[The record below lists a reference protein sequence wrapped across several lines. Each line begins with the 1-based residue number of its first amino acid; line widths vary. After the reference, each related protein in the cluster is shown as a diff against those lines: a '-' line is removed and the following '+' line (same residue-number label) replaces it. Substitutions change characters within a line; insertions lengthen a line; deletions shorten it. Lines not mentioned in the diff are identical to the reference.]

1 VGEAYFNSSAQ
12 ADDRLMGLRGAIVIA
27 CPRRPLS
34 FLETNMTHVTLLGL
48 GIMGSG
54 IAHCILKAGYPL
66 TVYNRTHEKA
76 TSLIEAGAQWADT
89 PALAAQHAE
98 VVISMVGDD
107 AASRAMWLG
116 ADGAFATMPTHAIAV
131 ECSTLSLDWIR
142 EWHAEAQQ
150 HAVKS
155 IESPVGGSKLAAE
168 SGTLTLMVGGEAE
181 TLAKARPVLA
191 AFSNNI
197 IHFGP
202 ATTGTLYKLINNLQ
216 GAIHLL
222 ALSEGLVMAERA
234 GLKMDAVLEA
244 VLVGA
249 ASSPMVKGKAA
260 RVIDRD
266 YEDVHFTIKWMY
278 KDLTYAL
285 RAADELNV
293 PAPLI
298 AAAREVYK
306 MAMQWGLGDLDI
318 AAISE
323 VIRRQ
328 ATE

>member
-1 VGEAYFNSSAQ
+1 
-12 ADDRLMGLRGAIVIA
+12 
-27 CPRRPLS
+27 
-34 FLETNMTHVTLLGL
+34 MTHVTVLGL

-54 IAHCILKAGYPL
+54 IAHNILKAGYAL
-66 TVYNRTHEKA
+66 TVHNRTQEKA
-76 TSLIEAGAQWADT
+76 APLIEAGAQWADT
-89 PALAAQHAE
+89 PALAAQNAD

-107 AASRAMWLG
+107 VASRAVWLG
-116 ADGAFATMPTHAIAV
+116 EQGAFAAMPAHAIAV

-150 HAVKS
+150 HALKS
-155 IESPVGGSKLAAE
+155 LESPVTGSKLAAE
-168 SGTLTLMVGGEAE
+168 SGTLTLLVGGDADV
-181 TLAKARPVLA
+181 LAKVRPVLA
-191 AFSNNI
+191 TFSNNMM
-197 IHFGP
+197 HFGP
-202 ATTGTLYKLINNLQ
+202 ATSGVLFKLINNLQ

-234 GLKMDAVLEA
+234 GLNMDAVLEA
-244 VLVGA
+244 VLSGA

-266 YEDVHFTIKWMY
+266 YEDVHFSIRWMT

-285 RAADELNV
+285 RAADELGV

-306 MAMQWGLGDLDI
+306 LALQLGWGDLDI
-318 AAISE
+318 AAVSE
-323 VIRRQ
+323 VIRDRQ
-328 ATE
+328 P

>member
-1 VGEAYFNSSAQ
+1 
-12 ADDRLMGLRGAIVIA
+12 
-27 CPRRPLS
+27 
-34 FLETNMTHVTLLGL
+34 MTHVSVLGL

-66 TVYNRTHEKA
+66 TVYNRTKEKA
-76 TSLIEAGAQWADT
+76 APLIEAGAQWADS

-107 AASRAMWLG
+107 DASRTMWLG
-116 ADGAFATMPTHAIAV
+116 PNGAFATMPIHSIAV

-142 EWHAEAQQ
+142 EWHTEAQH

-155 IESPVGGSKLAAE
+155 VESPVAGSKLAAE
-168 SGTLTLMVGGEAE
+168 SGTLTLLVGGDADV
-181 TLAKARPVLA
+181 LAKVRPVLT

-197 IHFGP
+197 MHFGP
-202 ATTGTLYKLINNLQ
+202 VTSGALYKLINNLQ
-216 GAIHLL
+216 AAIHLL

-234 GLKMDAVLEA
+234 GLNMSAVLEG
-244 VLVGA
+244 VLSGA

-260 RVIDRD
+260 RVLDRD
-266 YEDVHFTIKWMY
+266 YEDVHFTIRWMT

-285 RAADELNV
+285 RAADELGV
-293 PAPLI
+293 PAPLV

-306 MAMQWGLGDLDI
+306 MALQQGLGDLDI
-318 AAISE
+318 AAVSE
-323 VIRRQ
+323 VFRK
-328 ATE
+328 

>member
-1 VGEAYFNSSAQ
+1 
-12 ADDRLMGLRGAIVIA
+12 
-27 CPRRPLS
+27 
-34 FLETNMTHVTLLGL
+34 MTHVTLLGL

-54 IAHCILKAGYPL
+54 IAHNILKAGYLL
-66 TVYNRTHEKA
+66 TVYNRTKEKA
-76 TSLIEAGAQWADT
+76 APLIEAGAQWADS

-107 AASRAMWLG
+107 VASRAMWLG
-116 ADGAFATMPTHAIAV
+116 PDGAFATMQAHTIAV

-150 HAVKS
+150 HGLKS
-155 IESPVGGSKLAAE
+155 IESPVSGSKLAAE
-168 SGTLTLMVGGEAE
+168 SGTLTLLVGGEAE

-191 AFSNNI
+191 TFSNNI
-197 IHFGP
+197 VHFGL
-202 ATTGTLYKLINNLQ
+202 ATSGTLYKLINNLQ

-222 ALSEGLVMAERA
+222 ALSEGLIMAERA
-234 GLKMDAVLEA
+234 GLNMNAVLEG
-244 VLVGA
+244 VLTGA

-266 YEDVHFTIKWMY
+266 YEDVHFTIRWMY

-285 RAADELNV
+285 RAADELGV
-293 PAPLI
+293 PVPLV
-298 AAAREVYK
+298 AATREVYK
-306 MAMQWGLGDLDI
+306 MALQMGLGDLDI

-323 VIRRQ
+323 VIRKR
-328 ATE
+328 

>member
-1 VGEAYFNSSAQ
+1 MNS
-12 ADDRLMGLRGAIVIA
+12 
-27 CPRRPLS
+27 
-34 FLETNMTHVTLLGL
+34 
-48 GIMGSG
+48 
-54 IAHCILKAGYPL
+54 
-66 TVYNRTHEKA
+66 
-76 TSLIEAGAQWADT
+76 
-89 PALAAQHAE
+89 
-98 VVISMVGDD
+98 
-107 AASRAMWLG
+107 
-116 ADGAFATMPTHAIAV
+116 HAIAV

-142 EWHAEAQQ
+142 EWHSEAQH
-150 HAVKS
+150 HAIKS
-155 IESPVGGSKLAAE
+155 IEAPVGGSKLVAE
-168 SGTLTLMVGGEAE
+168 AGALTLLVGGEADV
-181 TLAKARPVLA
+181 LAKARPILS

-197 IHFGP
+197 VHFGP
-202 ATTGTLYKLINNLQ
+202 ATSGTLYKLINNLQ

-234 GLKMDAVLEA
+234 NLNMSAVLEA
-244 VLVGA
+244 VLSGA

-285 RAADELNV
+285 RAADELGV

-306 MAMQWGLGDLDI
+306 MAIQAGLGDLDI

-323 VIRRQ
+323 VIRERRP
-328 ATE
+328 

>member
-1 VGEAYFNSSAQ
+1 
-12 ADDRLMGLRGAIVIA
+12 
-27 CPRRPLS
+27 
-34 FLETNMTHVTLLGL
+34 MTHVTVLGL

-54 IAHCILKAGYPL
+54 IAHNILKAGYPL
-66 TVYNRTHEKA
+66 TVYNRTKEKA
-76 TSLIEAGAQWADT
+76 LALIEAGAQWADS

-107 AASRAMWLG
+107 VASHAMWLG
-116 ADGAFATMPTHAIAV
+116 EQGAFATMHPHAGRLPAIAV

-155 IESPVGGSKLAAE
+155 IESPVSGSKLAAE
-168 SGTLTLMVGGEAE
+168 SGTLTLLVGGEAE
-181 TLAKARPVLA
+181 TLARARPVLA
-191 AFSNNI
+191 AFSNNMV
-197 IHFGP
+197 HFGP
-202 ATTGTLYKLINNLQ
+202 ATAGTLYKLINNLQ
-216 GAIHLL
+216 GAIHLQ

-234 GLKMDAVLEA
+234 GLKMDAVLEG
-244 VLVGA
+244 VLSGA

-266 YEDVHFTIKWMY
+266 YEDVHFTIRWMY

-285 RAADELNV
+285 RAADELGV
-293 PAPLI
+293 PVPLV

-306 MAMQWGLGDLDI
+306 LAIQLGLGELDI
-318 AAISE
+318 AAVSE
-323 VIRRQ
+323 VIRERQ
-328 ATE
+328 T

>member
-1 VGEAYFNSSAQ
+1 
-12 ADDRLMGLRGAIVIA
+12 
-27 CPRRPLS
+27 
-34 FLETNMTHVTLLGL
+34 MTHITLLGL

-54 IAHCILKAGYPL
+54 IAHNILKAGYPL
-66 TVYNRTHEKA
+66 TVYNRTKEKA
-76 TSLIEAGAQWADT
+76 APLIEAGAQWADS

-107 AASRAMWLG
+107 IASRAMWLSEQ
-116 ADGAFATMPTHAIAV
+116 GAFTAMQPHAVAV
-131 ECSTLSLDWIR
+131 ECSTLSLNWIR

-150 HAVKS
+150 YGLKS
-155 IESPVGGSKLAAE
+155 IEAPVSGSKLAAE
-168 SGTLTLMVGGEAE
+168 SGTLALLVGGEADV
-181 TLAKARPVLA
+181 LAKVRPILA
-191 AFSNNI
+191 TFSNNLA
-197 IHFGP
+197 HFGP
-202 ATTGTLYKLINNLQ
+202 ATSGTLYKLINNLQ

-234 GLKMDAVLEA
+234 GLNMDAVLA
-244 VLVGA
+244 GVLSGA

-266 YEDVHFTIKWMY
+266 YEDVHFSIRWMY

-285 RAADELNV
+285 RAADELGV
-293 PAPLI
+293 PTPLI
-298 AAAREVYK
+298 AAAREMYK
-306 MAMQWGLGDLDI
+306 LAIQLGLGDLDI

-328 ATE
+328 AP

>member
-1 VGEAYFNSSAQ
+1 
-12 ADDRLMGLRGAIVIA
+12 
-27 CPRRPLS
+27 
-34 FLETNMTHVTLLGL
+34 MTHVTLLGL

-54 IAHCILKAGYPL
+54 IAHNILKAGYPL
-66 TVYNRTHEKA
+66 TIYNRTREKA
-76 TSLIEAGAQWADT
+76 APLIEAGAQWADS
-89 PALAAQHAE
+89 PALAVQHAE

-107 AASRAMWLG
+107 VASRAMWLG
-116 ADGAFATMPTHAIAV
+116 AANAPADGAFAMMPTHAVAV

-142 EWHAEAQQ
+142 EWHAEAQH
-150 HAVKS
+150 HALKA
-155 IESPVGGSKLAAE
+155 IEAPVAGSKLAAE
-168 SGTLTLMVGGEAE
+168 SGTLTLLVGGEADV
-181 TLAKARPVLA
+181 LAKARPVLS

-202 ATTGTLYKLINNLQ
+202 ATAGTLYKLINNLQ

-222 ALSEGLVMAERA
+222 ALCEGLVMAERA
-234 GLKMDAVLEA
+234 GLNMNAVLDG
-244 VLVGA
+244 VLTGA

-266 YEDVHFTIKWMY
+266 YEDVHFTIRWMT

-285 RAADELNV
+285 RAADELGV
-293 PAPLI
+293 PAPLV

-306 MAMQWGLGDLDI
+306 LALQLGLGDLDI

-323 VIRRQ
+323 VIRERQ
-328 ATE
+328 P

>member
-1 VGEAYFNSSAQ
+1 
-12 ADDRLMGLRGAIVIA
+12 
-27 CPRRPLS
+27 
-34 FLETNMTHVTLLGL
+34 MTHVTVLGL

-54 IAHCILKAGYPL
+54 IAHNILKAGYPL
-66 TVYNRTHEKA
+66 TVYNRTQEKA
-76 TSLIEAGAQWADT
+76 AALIEAGAQWADT

-107 AASRAMWLG
+107 IASRAMWLG
-116 ADGAFATMPTHAIAV
+116 ANGAFATMQPHAGRLPAGRLPAIAV
-131 ECSTLSLDWIR
+131 ECSTLSLEWIR

-150 HAVKS
+150 HGVKA
-155 IESPVGGSKLAAE
+155 IEAPVSGSKLAAE
-168 SGTLTLMVGGEAE
+168 SGTLALLVGGEADV
-181 TLAKARPVLA
+181 LAKARPVLA
-191 AFSNNI
+191 TFSNNI
-197 IHFGP
+197 VHFGP
-202 ATTGTLYKLINNLQ
+202 TTSGTLYKLINNLQ

-234 GLKMDAVLEA
+234 GLNMNAVLEG
-244 VLVGA
+244 VLSGA

-285 RAADELNV
+285 RAADELGV
-293 PAPLI
+293 PAPLA

-306 MAMQWGLGDLDI
+306 MALQNGLGNLDI
-318 AAISE
+318 AAVSE
-323 VIRRQ
+323 VIRERQ
-328 ATE
+328 P